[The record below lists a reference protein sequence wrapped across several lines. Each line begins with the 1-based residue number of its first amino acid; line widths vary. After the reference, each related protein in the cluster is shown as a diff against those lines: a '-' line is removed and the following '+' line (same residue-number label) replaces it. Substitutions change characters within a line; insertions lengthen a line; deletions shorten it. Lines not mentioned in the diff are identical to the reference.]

1 MTVTDWWVVGV
12 YMTLMLTGA
21 WHLGRTQSS
30 RTDYYLG
37 GNRLPGWTLATSV
50 LATQCSTNSL
60 LGAPAFVGF
69 IAGGGMLWLQYELA
83 VPLAMLLLCFAFIPL
98 RRTGVISIYEFLEQR
113 LGLGSRLLASG
124 CFLFFRGVAT
134 GVTVYGVTS
143 VISLLTGISFINAV
157 LLLMGITITYDLLGG
172 MRAVVISD
180 VVQMVQEINQ

>member
-69 IAGGGMLWLQYELA
+69 IAGGACFGYNTNWQSPWPCYYFA
-83 VPLAMLLLCFAFIPL
+83 LLLYL
-98 RRTGVISIYEFLEQR
+98 
-113 LGLGSRLLASG
+113 
-124 CFLFFRGVAT
+124 
-134 GVTVYGVTS
+134 
-143 VISLLTGISFINAV
+143 
-157 LLLMGITITYDLLGG
+157 
-172 MRAVVISD
+172 
-180 VVQMVQEINQ
+180 